1 MKSLFIWTIGISIGT
16 MEGKWMKDVGIDLKR
31 YIRDIPDWPKKGILF
46 RDITPLLLN
55 PKAFAAAVEA
65 LCADFTEAGIEYV
78 AAVEARGFI
87 FGAAVAEKLGAG
99 FVPIRKKGK
108 LPWQTESVSYDL
120 EYGTDTL
127 EVHSDA
133 IESGGKVLMVDD
145 LLATGGTMAAAC
157 ELIEKIG
164 GTVAGIAFLIELAG
178 LQGREK
184 MADYK
189 VASIISYE

>member
-1 MKSLFIWTIGISIGT
+1 M
-16 MEGKWMKDVGIDLKR
+16 
-31 YIRDIPDWPKKGILF
+31 
-46 RDITPLLLN
+46 
-55 PKAFAAAVEA
+55 
-65 LCADFTEAGIEYV
+65 
-78 AAVEARGFI
+78 EARGFI
-87 FGAAVAEKLGAG
+87 FGSAVAEKLGAG

-108 LPWQTESVSYDL
+108 LPWQTENITYDL

-157 ELIEKIG
+157 KLIEKIG
-164 GTVAGIAFLIELAG
+164 GTVGGIVFLVELAD

-184 MADYK
+184 IADYK
-189 VASIISYE
+189 VVSIITYE

>member
-1 MKSLFIWTIGISIGT
+1 
-16 MEGKWMKDVGIDLKR
+16 MENKGIDLKR

-55 PKAFAAAVEA
+55 PKAFAVGVDA
-65 LCADFTEAGIEYV
+65 LCADFTNAGVEYV

-87 FGAAVAEKLGAG
+87 FGSAAAEKLGAG

-108 LPWQTESVSYDL
+108 LPWRTERITYDL

-127 EVHSDA
+127 EVHQDA
-133 IESGGKVLMVDD
+133 VRNGAMVLMVDD

-157 ELIEKIG
+157 KLIEKIG
-164 GTVAGIAFLIELAG
+164 GRVAGIAFLVELAG
-178 LQGREK
+178 LKGREK
-184 MADYK
+184 VAGYK
-189 VASIISYE
+189 VTSVISYP